1 MSSAATAMAAPAAHA
16 QPSSSASPVIRTGTL
31 AVRERTTFGG
41 RTWRSRGVVLSASTL
56 TIHQPSRHVL
66 LPLGS
71 ITELERSDLTNHSL
85 TVKCA
90 GKTYHLSFDSDA
102 ELYDWRDD
110 MYTRCPLGAQTT
122 GPFNFQHTAHLGVD
136 GAVGTFAN
144 RVRSAFRA
152 RIPIFRANGPR
163 EGGLTEPMVNDSSQR
178 PPATQQRAE
187 STTLPLYAEL
197 MGRSAAAAQGITP
210 AAAAARTA
218 AAGTTSYPGP
228 SKSTRRR
235 SNPLN
240 GAIILNNNN
249 NVNIEGVYLVK
260 QAGMFIGW
268 YWKERWL
275 SLKGSSLTI
284 HAGKSKAST
293 PAKEI
298 PLSTITSVEP
308 DPKRSNCLFVA
319 TTQRE
324 TCLYILFPSDGDLY
338 EWREAIYLRSGL
350 SSDIGMPTDFMH
362 PIHVSYDQ
370 DTGELKGFPDQWKV
384 DPSLVQPLVAK
395 ISVQTG
401 TNGRSSR
408 RRSQPTPARGA
419 HEALDLTSAIA
430 NATAAG
436 IAKTAPNSPV
446 AKSPA
451 TGSPTKS
458 RTTTSSTLSLSP
470 QASTRAPAN
479 GARGPPQQ
487 DLGFG
492 AVAGSASTTGTS
504 MLSQFSAGSSLD
516 SQGTLVSLPG
526 SLVKGQSLGKAPVL
540 GVVQE
545 ISATTTK

>member
-136 GAVGTFAN
+136 GAVGTFA
-144 RVRSAFRA
+144 
-152 RIPIFRANGPR
+152 
-163 EGGLTEPMVNDSSQR
+163 EP
-178 PPATQQRAE
+178 
-187 STTLPLYAEL
+187 TTLPIYAEL
-197 MGRSAAAAQGITP
+197 MGRSAAGITP

-218 AAGTTSYPGP
+218 AAGTTSYPAP

-235 SNPLN
+235 SNPFN

-260 QAGMFIGW
+260 QTGMFVGW

-284 HAGKSKAST
+284 HAGKSKASP
-293 PAKEI
+293 PAKEV

-408 RRSQPTPARGA
+408 RRSQPAPARGA

-430 NATAAG
+430 NATAA
-436 IAKTAPNSPV
+436 ASRTAPNSPV
-446 AKSPA
+446 AKSP
-451 TGSPTKS
+451 GSPTKS
-458 RTTTSSTLSLSP
+458 RTTTSSTLSP
-470 QASTRAPAN
+470 QASTRPAN
-479 GARGPPQQ
+479 GARVPAPQQ
-487 DLGFG
+487 DSFGFG

-516 SQGTLVSLPG
+516 SQGTL
-526 SLVKGQSLGKAPVL
+526 GQSLGKAPVL
-540 GVVQE
+540 GVVREVQMPPA
-545 ISATTTK
+545 ATTTK

>member
-1 MSSAATAMAAPAAHA
+1 MNSAATAMAAPA
-16 QPSSSASPVIRTGTL
+16 QPSSSSASPVIRTGTL
-31 AVRERTTFGG
+31 AVRERTPFGG
-41 RTWRSRGVVLSASTL
+41 RAWRSRGVVLSASTL
-56 TIHQPSRHVL
+56 TVHQPSRHVL
-66 LPLGS
+66 LPLSS
-71 ITELERSDLTNHSL
+71 ISELERSDLTNHSL

-136 GAVGTFAN
+136 GAVGTFA
-144 RVRSAFRA
+144 
-152 RIPIFRANGPR
+152 
-163 EGGLTEPMVNDSSQR
+163 EP
-178 PPATQQRAE
+178 
-187 STTLPLYAEL
+187 TTLPLYAEL

-218 AAGTTSYPGP
+218 AAGATSYPAP

-260 QAGMFIGW
+260 QTGMFVGW

-384 DPSLVQPLVAK
+384 DPSLVQPHVAK

-401 TNGRSSR
+401 TNGRLSR

-436 IAKTAPNSPV
+436 NAKTAPNSPV

-458 RTTTSSTLSLSP
+458 RTTTSSTLSP

-545 ISATTTK
+545 VHMPPAAK